1 MVTPLDAIVLG
12 AGPAGLTA
20 AMYLARAKKR
30 VVVLDT
36 GMVGGQPNLTHMVAN
51 YPGVGEIAGWKLA
64 AQMKGQAESFGCEI
78 RGNLQIAQIQLE
90 GPSKH
95 VELAGGDVLEAP
107 ILIIATGGT
116 PRELGAPGEKQFQ
129 SLGISYCATCDGDF
143 FTGQDIAVVGGG
155 NTAIEEAVA
164 LTAYA
169 KHVTVLHL
177 LEDFQAFPEA
187 VEEARKNPK
196 IELRTQVQVLE
207 FAGGEDLERVHYRDL
222 RDGSEH
228 DLPVQ
233 GAFIFIGYKP
243 SSEPFADVL
252 SLDGARAILGDEGMA
267 TNVPGVFV
275 AGDVRAK
282 RFRQLTTAVADG
294 TIAAL
299 SALDLLHDGE
309 TGAAAGDALR

>member
-1 MVTPLDAIVLG
+1 MTTTADAIVLG

-30 VVVLDT
+30 VVVLDS

-51 YPGVGEIAGWKLA
+51 YPGVGESPGWKLA
-64 AQMKGQAESFGCEI
+64 AQMKEQAESFGCEI
-78 RGNLQIAQIQLE
+78 RGNVDIARFDLQTS
-90 GPSKH
+90 PKR
-95 VELAGGDVLEAP
+95 VELGGGEVVEAP
-107 ILIIATGGT
+107 VLIIATGGT
-116 PRELGAPGEKQFQ
+116 PRELGAPGEKEFQ

-143 FTGQDIAVVGGG
+143 FTGQEIAVIGGG

-169 KHVTVLHL
+169 SKVTVLHL
-177 LEDFQAFPEA
+177 LEEFQAFPEA
-187 VEEARKNPK
+187 VEEARANPK
-196 IELRTQVQVLE
+196 IELKTQVQVLE
-207 FAGGEDLERVHYRDL
+207 FAGGEDLERVRYRDL

-228 DLPVQ
+228 DLAVQ

-252 SLDGARAILGDEGMA
+252 TLDEAGAIVGDENMA

-275 AGDVRAK
+275 AGDVRSK

-299 SALDLLHDGE
+299 SALDLLHDAE
-309 TGAAAGDALR
+309 SGAAAIDALR